1 MQYSKETYVLFGCA
15 YCHGLDLTPRG
26 EATDLRSSVLVGGD
40 RNANLIGPL
49 LRAGIPQ
56 TAKLSPMPQFS
67 DLSDQQIGAIAR
79 WIHYARQRARYK
91 ELSESSG
98 ASGDVVAGRAY
109 FAKACASCH
118 ATDRDLAAIGR
129 KHDQAALRAQIL
141 EPRSLAGQPSYQL
154 DRLRDTRISDGRE
167 RAPDLARELLAPER
181 GQPGRVSPKRAI
193 SRASITFLALHRPNR
208 FVTSPSQ
215 AVVTV
220 PASLDWRR
228 LRRDE
233 MQATCRAHWRSGL
246 RAAVSWCGRAVRW
259 RARHR
264 RKTSR

>member
-1 MQYSKETYVLFGCA
+1 MRQRYQLVLLLLCGAILAAGSVLAQSTPRAGYDIDYLGPPLADPVMQYSKETYVLFGCA

-26 EATDLRSSVLVGGD
+26 EAADLRSSVLVGGD

-154 DRLRDTRISDGRE
+154 DRLRDTRISDGRDE
-167 RAPDLARELLAPER
+167 HQTLLENY
-181 GQPGRVSPKRAI
+181 SPQNVANLVAYLE
-193 SRASITFLALHRPNR
+193 S
-208 FVTSPSQ
+208 
-215 AVVTV
+215 
-220 PASLDWRR
+220 
-228 LRRDE
+228 
-233 MQATCRAHWRSGL
+233 
-246 RAAVSWCGRAVRW
+246 VR
-259 RARHR
+259 
-264 RKTSR
+264 

>member
-1 MQYSKETYVLFGCA
+1 MRRRRAAALLIGAVILAAGAVAAQSTSRPGYDIDYLGPPLADPVMQYSKETYVLFGCA

-91 ELSESSG
+91 DLSESSG
-98 ASGDVVAGRAY
+98 QAGDAAAGRAY

-129 KHDQAALRAQIL
+129 KHDQATLRAQIL
-141 EPRSLAGQPSYQL
+141 EPRSLTGPLSYHV
-154 DRLRDTRISDGRE
+154 DRLRDA
-167 RAPDLARELLAPER
+167 RATAA
-181 GQPGRVSPKRAI
+181 
-193 SRASITFLALHRPNR
+193 
-208 FVTSPSQ
+208 
-215 AVVTV
+215 
-220 PASLDWRR
+220 
-228 LRRDE
+228 RDE
-233 MQATCRAHWRSGL
+233 HQTLLENYSVQNVADLVAYLQT
-246 RAAVSWCGRAVRW
+246 VR
-259 RARHR
+259 
-264 RKTSR
+264 